1 MRILVMLNP
10 TNRYGTKGTYT
21 ELRKFLLCD
30 GYIKLQNEVFMRVED
45 TKKRLRKT
53 SKSYKIIFTVYR
65 RSKNV
70 DFDREAIQKLR
81 FVSWKAR
88 LARKTYRRKRLGN
101 AIKM

>member
-10 TNRYGTKGTYT
+10 TNRYGTKGAYT

-45 TKKRLRKT
+45 TKKGCVKHQN
-53 SKSYKIIFTVYR
+53 SIKSYLPR
-65 RSKNV
+65 
-70 DFDREAIQKLR
+70 LR
-81 FVSWKAR
+81 FVSRKVR
-88 LARKTYRRKRLGN
+88 LARKTCRRKRLGN